1 MPRIVL
7 ASASASRRRLL
18 ESAGVKPKIMV
29 SHVDEESDFFNA
41 MKPADMV
48 IALAITKAHTIR
60 EQIDFPAIIIGC
72 DSTFE
77 FDSQSL
83 GKPATPEIAIER
95 ASRVRGNSG
104 LLHTGHCIIDTTKD
118 KEISSIV
125 TTKVTFD
132 NMTDAEIDASFA
144 KAAASGDEEP
154 EMGDFEKAIE
164 ILRKKGQKVAA
175 NRADRDSSEG
185 AAIAKVSTD
194 KTAGVVISL
203 NCETDFVA
211 KNDSFVALANALAD
225 LAINFKSKEAFLV

>member
-7 ASASASRRRLL
+7 ASASVSRRRLL
-18 ESAGVKPKIMV
+18 ESAGLKPTIMV
-29 SHVDEESDFFNA
+29 SNVDEETDFFNA
-41 MKPADMV
+41 MTPADMV

-95 ASRVRGNSG
+95 ASRVRGNTG

-132 NMTDAEIDASFA
+132 DMTDAEIADYVATGEPLHVAGGFTLDGFSSPFIPSIEGDYTNVVGISMPFVR
-144 KAAASGDEEP
+144 KAFEQLGYSWP
-154 EMGDFEKAIE
+154 EV
-164 ILRKKGQKVAA
+164 KVMQ
-175 NRADRDSSEG
+175 
-185 AAIAKVSTD
+185 
-194 KTAGVVISL
+194 
-203 NCETDFVA
+203 
-211 KNDSFVALANALAD
+211 
-225 LAINFKSKEAFLV
+225 

>member
-1 MPRIVL
+1 MPKIVL

-18 ESAGVKPKIMV
+18 ESAGLKPTIMV
-29 SHVDEESDFFNA
+29 SHVDEETDFFNA
-41 MKPADMV
+41 MTPADMV

-83 GKPATPEIAIER
+83 GKPATAEIAVER

-132 NMTDAEIDASFA
+132 NMTDAEIADYVATGEPLHVAGGFTLDGFSSPFIPSIEGDYTNVVGISMPFVR
-144 KAAASGDEEP
+144 KAFEQLGYSWP
-154 EMGDFEKAIE
+154 EV
-164 ILRKKGQKVAA
+164 KVM
-175 NRADRDSSEG
+175 
-185 AAIAKVSTD
+185 
-194 KTAGVVISL
+194 
-203 NCETDFVA
+203 
-211 KNDSFVALANALAD
+211 
-225 LAINFKSKEAFLV
+225 

>member
-7 ASASASRRRLL
+7 ASASVSRRRLL
-18 ESAGVKPKIMV
+18 ESAGLKPTIMV
-29 SHVDEESDFFNA
+29 SHVNEETDFFNA

-60 EQIDFPAIIIGC
+60 EHIDFPAIIIGC

-132 NMTDAEIDASFA
+132 NMTDAEIADYVATGEPLQVAGGFTLDGFSSPFIPSIEGDYTNVVGISMPFVR
-144 KAAASGDEEP
+144 KAFEQLGYSWP
-154 EMGDFEKAIE
+154 EV
-164 ILRKKGQKVAA
+164 KVMQ
-175 NRADRDSSEG
+175 
-185 AAIAKVSTD
+185 
-194 KTAGVVISL
+194 
-203 NCETDFVA
+203 
-211 KNDSFVALANALAD
+211 
-225 LAINFKSKEAFLV
+225 